1 MRKALLFFLMLVLIC
16 NANNIFAQINPA
28 ASSDTLRTIEIIR
41 GNTLRETTVDSLT
54 KIETIAGNV
63 ILHEGT
69 TKFTCDS
76 AVINRRFNTMEA
88 FGNVHINQG
97 DSLFTSSQYIKY
109 LGHERIAYLKKN
121 VTLTDKKSMLTTQ
134 DLEYN
139 LTTSIGKYNTGGK
152 VVNGKTTITSTQ
164 GVYYEDTKDVYFIN
178 KVDVVDPKT
187 KIKADSL
194 LYNTQTQKITF
205 IGPTTIKNKDA
216 NITTSQGTYDLKN
229 GDAFFGNRSLVKDS
243 SGRIYQANNI
253 AFDDKSGQAQLEGNA
268 IIKDSASRLII
279 TGNQIFLD
287 KKSNSFLATKKPVLI
302 IWQDKDTTYISGD
315 TLFSGLT
322 KKIYQDDI
330 IVKDSAKQKLP
341 KTIAR
346 DSSVS
351 ENIKDD
357 STTNITAKN
366 DSVNS
371 VDVQNDSTK
380 NNILKKDP
388 PIPIAIGSKVI
399 SKTQLIN
406 SDKADTSIRYF
417 LAYHHVRIFNDS
429 LQAVSDS
436 LFYSSADSVFRLF
449 YDPVIWS
456 GNNQVTGDTIFLYTK
471 NKKAERVYVFEKGIM
486 INKINSEFYNQVEG
500 KTINGY
506 FKDGVIDYMRVKG
519 SPAESIYFV
528 QDKDSA
534 FTGMNNADG
543 SVIDMFFIKQQ
554 LDKVKFVNDVH
565 GKLYPMRQIPQDK
578 RYLKKF
584 IWLDKRRPKN
594 KLELFE

>member
-268 IIKDSASRLII
+268 IIKDSAGRLII

-322 KKIYQDDI
+322 KKIYQADSAGRDS
-330 IVKDSAKQKLP
+330 VVNSKEKYVADKDSV
-341 KTIAR
+341 R
-346 DSSVS
+346 
-351 ENIKDD
+351 ENITK
-357 STTNITAKN
+357 KN
-366 DSVNS
+366 LLNLD
-371 VDVQNDSTK
+371 T
-380 NNILKKDP
+380 
-388 PIPIAIGSKVI
+388 SKVI
-399 SKTQLIN
+399 VKKDSSDLQLITKTKIIN
-406 SDKADTSIRYF
+406 PDKADTSIRYF
-417 LAYHHVRIFNDS
+417 LAYHHVKIFNDS

-456 GNNQVTGDTIFLYTK
+456 GQNQVTGDTIFLYTK
-471 NKKAERVYVFEKGIM
+471 NKKAERIYVFENGIM
-486 INKINSEFYNQVEG
+486 INKINNEFYNQIAG

-506 FKDGVIDYMRVKG
+506 FKKGVIDYMRVKG

-534 FTGMNNADG
+534 FTGMNRSDG

-554 LDKVKFVNDVH
+554 LDKVKVVNDVH
-565 GKLYPMRQIPQDK
+565 GKLYPMRQIPADK
-578 RYLKKF
+578 KLLKNF
-584 IWLDKRRPKN
+584 NWLEKRRPKN

>member
-1 MRKALLFFLMLVLIC
+1 MRKALLFFLMLGLIC
-16 NANNIFAQINPA
+16 KADNSFAQITPA
-28 ASSDTLRTIEIIR
+28 ASSDTLRTIQIIDGKFLTER
-41 GNTLRETTVDSLT
+41 TIDSLT
-54 KIETIAGNV
+54 KIETIVGNV

-121 VTLTDKKSMLTTQ
+121 VSLTDKKSTLTTQ

-178 KVDVVDPKT
+178 KVNVVDPKT

-268 IIKDSASRLII
+268 IIKDSAGRLII

-322 KKIYQDDI
+322 KKIYQADSAGRDS
-330 IVKDSAKQKLP
+330 VVNSKEKYVADKDSV
-341 KTIAR
+341 R
-346 DSSVS
+346 
-351 ENIKDD
+351 ENITK
-357 STTNITAKN
+357 KN
-366 DSVNS
+366 LLNLD
-371 VDVQNDSTK
+371 T
-380 NNILKKDP
+380 
-388 PIPIAIGSKVI
+388 SKVI
-399 SKTQLIN
+399 VKKDSSDLQLITKTKIIN
-406 SDKADTSIRYF
+406 PDKADTSIRYF
-417 LAYHHVRIFNDS
+417 LAYHHVKIFNDS

-456 GNNQVTGDTIFLYTK
+456 GQNQVTGDTIFLYTK
-471 NKKAERVYVFEKGIM
+471 NKKAERIYVFENGIM
-486 INKINSEFYNQVEG
+486 INKINNEFYNQIAG

-506 FKDGVIDYMRVKG
+506 FKKGVIDYMRVKG

-534 FTGMNNADG
+534 FTGMNRSDG

-554 LDKVKFVNDVH
+554 LDKVKVVNDVH
-565 GKLYPMRQIPQDK
+565 GKLYPMRQIPADK
-578 RYLKKF
+578 KLLKNF
-584 IWLDKRRPKN
+584 NWLEKRRPKN